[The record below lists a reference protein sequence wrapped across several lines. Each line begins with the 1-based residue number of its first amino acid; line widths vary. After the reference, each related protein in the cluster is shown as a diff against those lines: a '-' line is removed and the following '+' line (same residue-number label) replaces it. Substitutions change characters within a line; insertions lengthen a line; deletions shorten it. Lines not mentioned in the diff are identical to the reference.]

1 MFAFIKQYK
10 KTLLTAVLFVLLCAC
25 CSAAL
30 IWAVLEAIQR

>member
-1 MFAFIKQYK
+1 MISYIKQYK
-10 KTLLTAVLFVLLCAC
+10 KTLLTAVLFILLCAC